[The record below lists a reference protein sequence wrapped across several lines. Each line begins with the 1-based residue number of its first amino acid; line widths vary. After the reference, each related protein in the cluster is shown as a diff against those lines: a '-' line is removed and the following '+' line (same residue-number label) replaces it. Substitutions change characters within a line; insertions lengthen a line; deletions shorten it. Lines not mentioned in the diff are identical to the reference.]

1 MDKPYIDQL
10 EGIGFTPIFIM
21 GDHRS
26 GTTLLYKLLEAS
38 RHFNVVRAYHVICA
52 DQLLCN
58 HFTGRE
64 RAAKRRIEADLK
76 AAGQTNRMIDNISVS
91 PDLPEEYGFVL
102 KHVRYR
108 AKLKPNNFRQF
119 LVFCRKIQRISDP
132 HKPLLLK
139 NPWDYLNFIYVKKAL
154 PNAKFIFIHRD
165 PVHIINSQLK
175 AIQLVSHQRN
185 AYTEMISNWYQ
196 NRFDRLFIKIVFGS
210 LTKIGFR
217 VVRRHVYLAAHY
229 FVENVGKLLSKDH
242 ICITYEDLCG
252 NADIT
257 MAKLFGFLEL
267 PIEESAMFNQNIQKR
282 NVSLLPVVQKNE
294 QKVRRDLKAYM
305 TYCGYQHVSVLN

>member
-10 EGIGFTPIFIM
+10 EGLGFMPVFIM

-26 GTTLLYKLLEAS
+26 GTTILYKLLEAS
-38 RHFNVVRAYHVICA
+38 RHFNVVRAYHVIRA
-52 DQLLCN
+52 DQLLYN
-58 HFTGRE
+58 YFTGRE
-64 RAAKRRIEADLK
+64 KAVKRQIAANLN
-76 AAGQTNRMIDNISVS
+76 AAGQTNRIIDNISVS

-102 KHVRYR
+102 NHARYR
-108 AKLKPNNFRQF
+108 AKLKPKNFQQF
-119 LVFCRKIQRISDP
+119 LVFCRKIQLISDP

-139 NPWDYLNFIYVKKAL
+139 NPWDYLNFIYVKKVL

-210 LTKIGFR
+210 LTNLGFR
-217 VVRRHVYLAAHY
+217 IVRRHVCLAARY
-229 FVENVGKLLSKDH
+229 FVENVGKLLSQDH
-242 ICITYEDLCG
+242 ICITYEDLCD
-252 NADIT
+252 NADET
-257 MAKLFGFLEL
+257 MAKLFEFLEL
-267 PIEESAMFNQNIQKR
+267 PIEASAIFNQNIQAR
-282 NVSLLPVVQKNE
+282 NVSLLPVVRKNE
-294 QKVRRDLKAYM
+294 QKVKRDLKAYM
-305 TYCGYQHVSVLN
+305 TYCGYPRVSAIN